1 MHYEIHNKKLPIP
14 SFFQV
19 YNFGG
24 GRGDKDR
31 EIVYSEFT
39 KDTPALINYY
49 YINNEYPHEFQYKI
63 FDDLSGYD
71 TVGDLYNVIR
81 KELITK
87 GELFSDYN
95 SPEYDFN
102 DKVFLLDS
110 GAASIVKQVAVDIKY
125 DKEIFR
131 EALIK
136 HLHRY
141 YDFAHELK
149 FDIVVG
155 FDLGGK
161 YTEKDGKNDVKLKEF
176 LLSLDTDDIN
186 NFLIEES
193 VKYLSKKVDYYPCVL
208 ATVHGKTPDDYKAC
222 ANYILELEKKYNYRF
237 WGFALGGIASYK
249 KLDKSWFDGI
259 SFKNLNKN
267 DFAPLVGPAIAS
279 RIVRSLDKERPIHAL
294 GCGGYPNIVSN
305 YFCGATSFDAATPA
319 RRVCVNILV
328 R

>member
-193 VKYLSKKVDYYPCVL
+193 VKYLSKKL
-208 ATVHGKTPDDYKAC
+208 FEATHFQQLSIKFSC
-222 ANYILELEKKYNYRF
+222 
-237 WGFALGGIASYK
+237 
-249 KLDKSWFDGI
+249 I
-259 SFKNLNKN
+259 SCFLTRLIK
-267 DFAPLVGPAIAS
+267 
-279 RIVRSLDKERPIHAL
+279 
-294 GCGGYPNIVSN
+294 VS
-305 YFCGATSFDAATPA
+305 FSFFSIKFFSQ
-319 RRVCVNILV
+319 NE
-328 R
+328 

>member
-110 GAASIVKQVAVDIKY
+110 GAASTA
-125 DKEIFR
+125 
-131 EALIK
+131 
-136 HLHRY
+136 
-141 YDFAHELK
+141 
-149 FDIVVG
+149 
-155 FDLGGK
+155 
-161 YTEKDGKNDVKLKEF
+161 
-176 LLSLDTDDIN
+176 N
-186 NFLIEES
+186 N
-193 VKYLSKKVDYYPCVL
+193 K
-208 ATVHGKTPDDYKAC
+208 
-222 ANYILELEKKYNYRF
+222 
-237 WGFALGGIASYK
+237 
-249 KLDKSWFDGI
+249 
-259 SFKNLNKN
+259 
-267 DFAPLVGPAIAS
+267 
-279 RIVRSLDKERPIHAL
+279 
-294 GCGGYPNIVSN
+294 
-305 YFCGATSFDAATPA
+305 
-319 RRVCVNILV
+319 
-328 R
+328 

>member
-141 YDFAHELK
+141 YDFAHEL
-149 FDIVVG
+149 
-155 FDLGGK
+155 
-161 YTEKDGKNDVKLKEF
+161 
-176 LLSLDTDDIN
+176 
-186 NFLIEES
+186 
-193 VKYLSKKVDYYPCVL
+193 
-208 ATVHGKTPDDYKAC
+208 
-222 ANYILELEKKYNYRF
+222 
-237 WGFALGGIASYK
+237 
-249 KLDKSWFDGI
+249 
-259 SFKNLNKN
+259 
-267 DFAPLVGPAIAS
+267 
-279 RIVRSLDKERPIHAL
+279 
-294 GCGGYPNIVSN
+294 
-305 YFCGATSFDAATPA
+305 
-319 RRVCVNILV
+319 
-328 R
+328 